1 MTRGRLFFF
10 KQKAAYELGV
20 RLVGSEMCIS
30 ERQEPVA
37 TPCEIARL
45 GTASCGRLVRI
56 DALRFRPDAEQAVPQ
71 TWEGYRL
78 FEDAAGRT
86 IAVYT
91 SAYARFAD
99 REIPAGECSL
109 TGVLEYGTA
118 GSYGKQFILQMRD
131 ENDCTH

>member
-1 MTRGRLFFF
+1 MRTAPTRPVTSPRAYCSNGCCILRANGRNPSLHRA
-10 KQKAAYELGV
+10 K
-20 RLVGSEMCIS
+20 SHDS
-30 ERQEPVA
+30 
-37 TPCEIARL
+37 
-45 GTASCGRLVRI
+45 
-56 DALRFRPDAEQAVPQ
+56 LRFRPDAEQAVPQ

>member
-1 MTRGRLFFF
+1 MRTAPTRPATSPRAYCSNGCCILRANGRNPSLHR
-10 KQKAAYELGV
+10 A
-20 RLVGSEMCIS
+20 
-30 ERQEPVA
+30 
-37 TPCEIARL
+37 
-45 GTASCGRLVRI
+45 
-56 DALRFRPDAEQAVPQ
+56 FRPDAEQAVPQ